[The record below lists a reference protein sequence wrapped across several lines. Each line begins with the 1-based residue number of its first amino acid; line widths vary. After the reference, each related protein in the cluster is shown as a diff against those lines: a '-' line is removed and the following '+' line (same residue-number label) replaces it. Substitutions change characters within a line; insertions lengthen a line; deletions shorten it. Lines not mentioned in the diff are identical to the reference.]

1 MRKEAFNFTDA
12 PIRMTERSSAVRRE
26 MPLGNVLH
34 RRSHWPFTVDDSASV
49 MAMTN
54 VDKPSLA
61 HSGTG
66 SFIS

>member
-1 MRKEAFNFTDA
+1 MRKEAFNFTDT
-12 PIRMTERSSAVRRE
+12 PIRMAEGSSAVRRE

-34 RRSHWPFTVDDSASV
+34 RRSHWPFTVDVSASA

-54 VDKPSLA
+54 ADKPSLA
-61 HSGTG
+61 QLGTG